1 MNSLYSELQWL
12 PPAPKDFSDR
22 LKALGN
28 SPGPLGR
35 ELQALAQHG
44 LNLNQLTKLAKAI
57 ARANTDGRSLDPLVT
72 FPSCGPEQLDYR
84 SGGARAG
91 GECRAAR
98 HCS

>member
-22 LKALGN
+22 LKALNN
-28 SPGPLGR
+28 SPDPLGR

-57 ARANTDGRSLDPLVT
+57 ARAKKTAGLWIRSSLSVL
-72 FPSCGPEQLDYR
+72 R
-84 SGGARAG
+84 S
-91 GECRAAR
+91 
-98 HCS
+98 